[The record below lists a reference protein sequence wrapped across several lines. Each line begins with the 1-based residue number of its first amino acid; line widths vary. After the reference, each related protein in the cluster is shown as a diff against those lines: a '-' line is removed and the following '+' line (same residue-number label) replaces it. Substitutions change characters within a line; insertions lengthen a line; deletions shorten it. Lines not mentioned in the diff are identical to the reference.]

1 MKKIYPLLRTTV
13 VALALL
19 CCSSYADAQ
28 RVQLVEG
35 ELGAGYGMSIGS
47 FHGSKMRGN
56 FEFNAELRFNIPG
69 RGFDVG
75 LAYNISNSTRLFEEN
90 HNGVGVEWDQHN
102 RSHNVLVMGDYNFR
116 QGTKYNPYVGTGIGV
131 SIQETH
137 KAELYPCNG
146 TGVMWRTRAG
156 IELWR
161 HVRVGVFLNI
171 GRAGWNTFG
180 VSIGGVIGGRP
191 K

>member
-1 MKKIYPLLRTTV
+1 MFK
-13 VALALL
+13 
-19 CCSSYADAQ
+19 
-28 RVQLVEG
+28 RVFTYDNFLQ
-35 ELGAGYGMSIGS
+35 GS
-47 FHGSKMRGN
+47 R
-56 FEFNAELRFNIPG
+56 
-69 RGFDVG
+69 
-75 LAYNISNSTRLFEEN
+75 
-90 HNGVGVEWDQHN
+90 
-102 RSHNVLVMGDYNFR
+102 
-116 QGTKYNPYVGTGIGV
+116 YNPYVGTGIGI
-131 SIQETH
+131 SFYEAR
-137 KAELYPCNG
+137 KAPKYPGSG